1 MAVMRIE
8 SAGSTASSSYAAGW
22 WTPRLTGPVIAAAL
36 VRLAL
41 MASLIARFGTG
52 ALLQSDTFSYL
63 EPGRNLLLH
72 GRFMADGV
80 PDLVRTPGYPLFLA
94 IVSLAGMTAAALA
107 NVILSVFSVILVW
120 RLGRT
125 AFGDERIALGAAWIF
140 AFEPVSFTDSVVLIS
155 ETLFLA
161 LFLLSMERLA
171 EFLRGH
177 RLRVLAAAGLWLAAA
192 TFVRPIAYYLP
203 FALALGLFLVLAH
216 IPSLPPQRQEPVAGD
231 PGLPP
236 QRQEPV
242 AGDPGLRWKAPAVLL
257 ISVLPWLAAWQM
269 RNWVE
274 TGYRGFSSITEIN
287 LYLDEAADVIAN
299 VEHRNFFDVGQELGN
314 IGFTD
319 NSGQFYLFPPYLARH
334 PEQAGWSQGQRLA
347 FMRSEALRIIRSH
360 FGLYLHSCLV
370 TTYKTLF
377 DTGAG
382 HIDALATQG
391 APVHISALLK
401 NEGVERGAVRLA
413 KVYPCLVVEKIAFAV
428 FLLGLY
434 WFAALGAVRCGMH
447 NACLWLLLG
456 TSLYFLAVTGA
467 ASAAP
472 IAGGRFRLP
481 VMPAVC
487 ILAAAG
493 FRRASGSRAEDA
505 LE

>member
-1 MAVMRIE
+1 MHIKF
-8 SAGSTASSSYAAGW
+8 AGSAASSGHEAGW
-22 WTPRLTGPVIAAAL
+22 WTPQLAGPVIAAAV
-36 VRLAL
+36 VRLVTLAAAL
-41 MASLIARFGTG
+41 FRGGIAALSL
-52 ALLQSDTFSYL
+52 SDTTSYL

-72 GRFMADGV
+72 GRFFADGV

-94 IVSLAGMTAAALA
+94 IVSIAGMPAAALA
-107 NVILSVFSVILVW
+107 NVLLSVFSVVLVW
-120 RLGRT
+120 RLGRR
-125 AFGDERIALGAAWIF
+125 AFSDERIAIGAAWIF
-140 AFEPVSFTDSVVLIS
+140 AFEPVSSNYSVALIS

-171 EFLRGH
+171 EFLQRH
-177 RLRVLAAAGLWLAAA
+177 RLRVLAVAGLWLAAA
-192 TFVRPIAYYLP
+192 IFVRPIAYYLP
-203 FALALGLFLVLAH
+203 FALAAGLFLVLMRVK
-216 IPSLPPQRQEPVAGD
+216 S
-231 PGLPP
+231 
-236 QRQEPV
+236 
-242 AGDPGLRWKAPAVLL
+242 LRWKAPAVLL

-274 TGYRGFSSITEIN
+274 TGYKGFSSITEIN

-370 TTYKTLF
+370 TIYKTLF

-391 APVHISALLK
+391 SPVHISALLK

>member
-1 MAVMRIE
+1 MRIE
-8 SAGSTASSSYAAGW
+8 SAGSTASSSYAAGG

-140 AFEPVSFTDSVVLIS
+140 AFEPVSFTDSVILIS

-231 PGLPP
+231 PGL
-236 QRQEPV
+236 
-242 AGDPGLRWKAPAVLL
+242 RWKAPAVLL

-274 TGYRGFSSITEIN
+274 TGYKGFSSITEIN

-370 TTYKTLF
+370 TIYKTLF

-391 APVHISALLK
+391 SPVHISALLK

>member
-1 MAVMRIE
+1 MRIE
-8 SAGSTASSSYAAGW
+8 SAGSTASSSYAAGG

-140 AFEPVSFTDSVVLIS
+140 AFEPVSFTDSVILIS

-203 FALALGLFLVLAH
+203 FALALGLFLVMAH
-216 IPSLPPQRQEPVAGD
+216 IPS
-231 PGLPP
+231 LPP

-274 TGYRGFSSITEIN
+274 TGYKGFSSITEIN

>member
-1 MAVMRIE
+1 
-8 SAGSTASSSYAAGW
+8 
-22 WTPRLTGPVIAAAL
+22 
-36 VRLAL
+36 
-41 MASLIARFGTG
+41 
-52 ALLQSDTFSYL
+52 
-63 EPGRNLLLH
+63 
-72 GRFMADGV
+72 
-80 PDLVRTPGYPLFLA
+80 
-94 IVSLAGMTAAALA
+94 
-107 NVILSVFSVILVW
+107 
-120 RLGRT
+120 
-125 AFGDERIALGAAWIF
+125 
-140 AFEPVSFTDSVVLIS
+140 
-155 ETLFLA
+155 
-161 LFLLSMERLA
+161 
-171 EFLRGH
+171 
-177 RLRVLAAAGLWLAAA
+177 
-192 TFVRPIAYYLP
+192 
-203 FALALGLFLVLAH
+203 
-216 IPSLPPQRQEPVAGD
+216 
-231 PGLPP
+231 
-236 QRQEPV
+236 
-242 AGDPGLRWKAPAVLL
+242 VLL

-274 TGYRGFSSITEIN
+274 TGYKGFSSITEIN

>member
-203 FALALGLFLVLAH
+203 FALALGLFLVMAH
-216 IPSLPPQRQEPVAGD
+216 IPS
-231 PGLPP
+231 LPP

-274 TGYRGFSSITEIN
+274 TGYKGFSSITEIN

-434 WFAALGAVRCGMH
+434 WYAALGAVRCGMH

>member
-1 MAVMRIE
+1 
-8 SAGSTASSSYAAGW
+8 
-22 WTPRLTGPVIAAAL
+22 VIAAAL

-140 AFEPVSFTDSVVLIS
+140 AFEPVSFTDSVILIS

-231 PGLPP
+231 PGL
-236 QRQEPV
+236 
-242 AGDPGLRWKAPAVLL
+242 RWKAPAVLL

-274 TGYRGFSSITEIN
+274 TGYKGFSSITEIN

>member
-140 AFEPVSFTDSVVLIS
+140 AFEPVSFTDSVILIS

-231 PGLPP
+231 PGL
-236 QRQEPV
+236 
-242 AGDPGLRWKAPAVLL
+242 RWKAPAVLL

-274 TGYRGFSSITEIN
+274 TGYKGFSSITEIN

-493 FRRASGSRAEDA
+493 FRRASGSRAKDA

>member
-1 MAVMRIE
+1 MRIE

-231 PGLPP
+231 PGL
-236 QRQEPV
+236 
-242 AGDPGLRWKAPAVLL
+242 RWKAPAVLL

-274 TGYRGFSSITEIN
+274 TGYKGFSSITEIN

-493 FRRASGSRAEDA
+493 FRRASGSRAKDA

>member
-1 MAVMRIE
+1 
-8 SAGSTASSSYAAGW
+8 
-22 WTPRLTGPVIAAAL
+22 VIAAAL

-41 MASLIARFGTG
+41 MASLSARFGTG

-140 AFEPVSFTDSVVLIS
+140 AFEPVSFTDSVILIS

-231 PGLPP
+231 PGL
-236 QRQEPV
+236 
-242 AGDPGLRWKAPAVLL
+242 RWKAPAVLL

-274 TGYRGFSSITEIN
+274 TGYKGFSSITEIN

-370 TTYKTLF
+370 TIYKTLF

-391 APVHISALLK
+391 SPVHISALLK

>member
-231 PGLPP
+231 PGL
-236 QRQEPV
+236 
-242 AGDPGLRWKAPAVLL
+242 RWKAPAVLL

-274 TGYRGFSSITEIN
+274 TGYKGFSSITEIN

-493 FRRASGSRAEDA
+493 FRRASGSRAKDA